1 MDAIKP
7 KTYCEK
13 WPVGCQF
20 CDLLLCD
27 GKKEKYEVVTMN
39 KAGIPREV
47 LTFEY
52 DHKCVPCKP
61 TQPECGECEFAK
73 PQTNA
78 DRIRAMSDEELAEFY
93 CNDVDA
99 CPPGSDMKCIDE
111 LYAHGEGPY
120 PSDEQCIECWLDWLR
135 QEAIE

>member
-1 MDAIKP
+1 MKP

-27 GKKEKYEVVTMN
+27 GKKETELYTELYTVTTMN
-39 KAGIPREV
+39 KAGVPGEV

-52 DHKCVPCKP
+52 THKCEPCKP
-61 TQPECGECEFAK
+61 TQPECGECEFGK

-78 DRIRAMSDEELAEFY
+78 DRIRAMTDEELAKFIASQRTDCYHCPVME
-93 CNDVDA
+93 CVDA
-99 CPPGSDMKCIDE
+99 CKVS
-111 LYAHGEGPY
+111 
-120 PSDEQCIECWLDWLR
+120 WLNWLKSPADK
-135 QEAIE
+135 EVEEE

>member
-7 KTYCEK
+7 KTYREK

-78 DRIRAMSDEELAEFY
+78 DRIRAISDEELAEYFPTHASL
-93 CNDVDA
+93 CPDLEENKMMCKGANFMANDEM
-99 CPPGSDMKCIDE
+99 C
-111 LYAHGEGPY
+111 H
-120 PSDEQCIECWLDWLR
+120 QCWLNWLK
-135 QEAIE
+135 QEK